1 MVTHDMSSRVSD
13 RQKVAI
19 IGSGMA
25 GLVTAYLLQTDPS
38 SRFEVEVFETV
49 GVYYSLPPAGF

>member
-1 MVTHDMSSRVSD
+1 MVTHDMSPRVSP

-49 GVYYSLPPAGF
+49 GTYYSPLPTGF